1 MSHNILRPMTQE
13 EIHSWYARELTEAF
27 LPEERKPL
35 EDILALHRTGRY
47 ELLGLFDGEN
57 ALLGYATIWQQPGG
71 EGLVLLDYLGVTAR
85 LRNGGIGAQM
95 CGMLARR
102 YGAQGLI
109 LESETP
115 VPGGAEEE
123 NAIRRRRI
131 GFYERN
137 GFATVYEMAT
147 CGLRWNA
154 MLWGPAP
161 ERLDGVMAEHRAL
174 YGPER
179 TDVKIPLGPD
189 EKPELPYWMRKE
201 SGKP

>member
-1 MSHNILRPMTQE
+1 MSDTLRPMTPE
-13 EIHSWYARELTEAF
+13 GVRDWYGRELAEAF
-27 LPEERKPL
+27 LPTERKPL
-35 EDILALHRTGRY
+35 EDILALRRAGRY
-47 ELLGLFDGEN
+47 ELLGLFDEAGG
-57 ALLGYATIWQQPGG
+57 LLGYGTIWQQPGG

-85 LRNGGIGAQM
+85 LRNGGIGARL

-115 VPGGAEEE
+115 APGAPEEE

-131 GFYERN
+131 GFYARN
-137 GFATVYEMAT
+137 GFSTVYEMAT

-154 MLWGPAP
+154 MLWGPP
-161 ERLDGVMAEHRAL
+161 PDCLDGVMAAHRAL

-189 EKPELPYWMRKE
+189 EEPELPYWMRKE
-201 SGKP
+201 SGRS